1 MAEAILKFDLN
12 DEDDRRKHKI
22 MLKAEDLGF
31 AIFHIA
37 INIKKELE
45 WSLDGKDIDKYE
57 TLELIFDKIWEVIK
71 EYDINVDDL

>member
-31 AIFHIA
+31 AIFQITH
-37 INIKKELE
+37 NTKKEIE
-45 WSLDGKDIDKYE
+45 WSLENKDIDKYE
-57 TLELIFDKIWEVIK
+57 TLELVFDKIWEVIK